1 MKPYKGTYKPENE
14 APYRVSRSKVEDF
27 IRCPRCFVLDR
38 KYGVGKP
45 QGPAFTLNSAVD
57 ALYKKEFDA
66 HRAAGTV
73 HPVVAELG
81 YNFVP
86 FQHEMMDDWRSNFK
100 GVSYLDKETNF
111 HLFGAVDD
119 IWIDDDGKLVVVDY
133 KATAKAEPMTELT
146 DAVYHWGYRRQLE
159 FYQWLLRKNG
169 FDVSDKGY
177 WLYATA
183 RNTADS
189 FDQQLVFDSRM
200 IEHQGVTD
208 WIDPVITEIKKALIA
223 EDLPSAAEDCDFC
236 SYSKRRQA
244 LESCRT

>member
-1 MKPYKGTYKPENE
+1 MKPYKGKYKPENE
-14 APYRVSRSKVEDF
+14 APYMVSRSKVEDF

-57 ALYKKEFDA
+57 TLYKKEFDA

-86 FQHEMMDDWRSNFK
+86 FQHEMMDEWRSNFK
-100 GVSYLDKETNF
+100 GVTYLDKETNF
-111 HLFGAVDD
+111 HLYGAVDD
-119 IWIDDDGKLVVVDY
+119 IWVDDDGKLIVVDY
-133 KATAKAEPMTELT
+133 KATAKAEPMTALT
-146 DAVYHWGYRRQLE
+146 DAFYHHGYRRQLE

-169 FDVSDKGY
+169 FEVSNKGY

-189 FDQQLVFDSRM
+189 FDQHLVFDSRL
-200 IEHQGVTD
+200 
-208 WIDPVITEIKKALIA
+208 ITHNGETGWVDKVLLKIKLALESDSTPEPA
-223 EDLPSAAEDCDFC
+223 SDCDFC
-236 SYSKRRQA
+236 QYA
-244 LESCRT
+244 LLRASVE